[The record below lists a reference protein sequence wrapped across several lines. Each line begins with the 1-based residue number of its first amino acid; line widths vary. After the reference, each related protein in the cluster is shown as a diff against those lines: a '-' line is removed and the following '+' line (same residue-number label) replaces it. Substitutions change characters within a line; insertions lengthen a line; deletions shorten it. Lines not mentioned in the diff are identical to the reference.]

1 MTDLEKI
8 LHHQLVCIL
17 RGADTAK
24 VMQIVQALYE
34 GGIRLVEIT
43 MNSPNPL
50 ASIEKLSE
58 AFGDKMLIGAGTV
71 LNTAMA
77 KDAIAAGA
85 KFIISPTLNIE
96 TIQYTKA
103 QNVLSIPGAYTPTE
117 ILTAFEVGGDIIKV
131 FPARGN
137 ADYLKDIHAPLP
149 HIPLMPT
156 GGITPENIASFK
168 KAGAVAFGIG
178 SSIVNMKT
186 EMNEI
191 SSNVIIQKAQAF
203 VKALV

>member
-1 MTDLEKI
+1 MTDLERI

-24 VMQIVQALYE
+24 VMQIVQMLYD

-58 AFGDKMLIGAGTV
+58 AFSGKMLIGAGTV

-85 KFIISPTLNIE
+85 KFIISPTVNSE
-96 TIQYTKA
+96 TIRCTKA
-103 QNVLSIPGAYTPTE
+103 QDVVSIPGAYTPTE
-117 ILTAFEVGGDIIKV
+117 ILTAFEAGGDIIKV

-137 ADYLKDIHAPLP
+137 VDYLKDIQAPLP

-156 GGITPENIASFK
+156 GGITPENIVSFK

-178 SSIVNMKT
+178 SSIVDMKT
-186 EMNEI
+186 EMDETF
-191 SSNVIIQKAQAF
+191 SNNIIQKAQAF